1 MDYIAAVNTDPSE
14 GLVGEIQYGGSSGS
28 GYDVEPG
35 LSETQVRRVY
45 EGLDEVPDPR
55 TEKDDGAGNLIAKT
69 QAEIDAYDAADP
81 VLVKEGKR
89 DAAIARGQAS
99 LDQPVT
105 ASDLFDILGIE

>member
-1 MDYIAAVNTDPSE
+1 MANWVARNSDQVWQLGENGTPHLINSE
-14 GLVGEIQYGGSSGS
+14 PNNYTYVDLENQ
-28 GYDVEPG
+28 
-35 LSETQVRRVY
+35 
-45 EGLDEVPDPR
+45 PDPR
-55 TEKDDGAGNLIAKT
+55 MERWDGADGSRAST